1 MYPKTSQEALSQY
14 QTIQSGRKKPQD
26 ILRES
31 EERLGIP
38 TATQR
43 QVGLRG
49 AITNTENL
57 IRGVDPSVSGRT
69 QGSLVSEAQKQRL
82 IAMEREPLSDQF
94 REQSRALEGETASI
108 ADLQRRASQEAQLAI
123 AADDAAENA
132 SRGLYQTLYQRE
144 QDDIARQERERAFQ
158 AQQAEAR
165 RAAATQ
171 GDYLRKYLEQQ
182 VQPVQPQ
189 SPQTPAPP
197 LESFFQPE
205 TQKSSGG
212 FNLPKPGW
220 NLLGAAYAPLTL
232 PSAAAGIYSAN
243 KDKLGR
249 AGKTAA
255 NIVTNPTG
263 YIKGGLSKL
272 RGLF

>member
-1 MYPKTSQEALSQY
+1 MQPRNSQEALANY
-14 QTIQSGRKKPQD
+14 QTIQSSRKKPQD

-69 QGSLVSEAQKQRL
+69 QGSLVTDAQKQRL

-108 ADLQRRASQEAQLAI
+108 AELQRRASQESQLAI

-132 SRGLYQTLYQRE
+132 ARGLYQTLYQRE

-158 AQQAEAR
+158 AEQAAAR
-165 RAAATQ
+165 RASSQ

-182 VQPVQPQ
+182 AITQPQ
-189 SPQTPAPP
+189 APQAPQPP

-205 TQKSSGG
+205 QQQASGG
-212 FNLPKPGW
+212 IGLPKPGW
-220 NLLGAAYAPLTL
+220 ALAGLAAPWAL
-232 PSAAAGIYSAN
+232 PYTAAAGLVSAN
-243 KDKLGR
+243 KDKV
-249 AGKTAA
+249 GKAASTAK
-255 NIVTNPTG
+255 NVITNPTG
-263 YIKGGLSKL
+263 YIKGGFSKL
-272 RGLF
+272 KGLF